1 MGLFDKFLNSM
12 QLGGDDDYYDD
23 EDDYFDDE
31 DDDFEDEKPRRGLF
45 GRKSSRYEDDDE
57 DEDDYDDEPAP
68 RSRRR
73 QQEEKPAPTAASG
86 NNKVTPMRSP
96 RRSGNNMEVCVI
108 KPASME
114 DAREITETLLS
125 NRTVVLNMEGLDMD
139 IAQRIIDFASGSC
152 FAINGNLQKIANY
165 IFIIT
170 PATVDISGDFQ
181 NLLSGA
187 LGGMPSI
194 TSNF

>member
-1 MGLFDKFLNSM
+1 MGFIDKFLNSM
-12 QLGGDDDYYDD
+12 HLNDDDDYYDD

-31 DDDFEDEKPRRGLF
+31 DDYEEEKPKRGLF
-45 GRKSSRYEDDDE
+45 GRKSSRYDEDDEDDDY
-57 DEDDYDDEPAP
+57 DYEPAP
-68 RSRRR
+68 KRSSRRAV
-73 QQEEKPAPTAASG
+73 EEKPAVVSN
-86 NNKVTPMRSP
+86 NNKVTPMRNT
-96 RRSGNNMEVCVI
+96 RKGGAGMEVCVI
-108 KPASME
+108 KPTSME

>member
-1 MGLFDKFLNSM
+1 M
-12 QLGGDDDYYDD
+12 
-23 EDDYFDDE
+23 
-31 DDDFEDEKPRRGLF
+31 
-45 GRKSSRYEDDDE
+45 
-57 DEDDYDDEPAP
+57 
-68 RSRRR
+68 
-73 QQEEKPAPTAASG
+73 
-86 NNKVTPMRSP
+86 
-96 RRSGNNMEVCVI
+96 I

>member
-1 MGLFDKFLNSM
+1 MGFIDKFLSSM
-12 QLGGDDDYYDD
+12 HLNDEDDYYDD
-23 EDDYFDDE
+23 EDEYFDDE
-31 DDDFEDEKPRRGLF
+31 DDYEEEKPKRGLF
-45 GRKSSRYEDDDE
+45 GRKSSRYEDD
-57 DEDDYDDEPAP
+57 EDDYDEYDEPAP
-68 RSRRR
+68 KRGGRRAV
-73 QQEEKPAPTAASG
+73 EDKPAVVAS
-86 NNKVTPMRSP
+86 NNKVTPMRNT
-96 RRSGNNMEVCVI
+96 RKGGAGMEVCVI

-114 DAREITETLLS
+114 DAREITDTLLS

-152 FAINGNLQKIANY
+152 YAMNGNLQKIANY

-181 NLLSGA
+181 GLLSGA
-187 LGGMPSI
+187 IGGMPSI